1 MAEENVDFD
10 RVSQTLTFLP
20 DEPLRTRKC
29 ITVQTHEDQIYEG
42 EEQFGFHIHGS
53 NNELSKFTE
62 QNSPARLYIR
72 DNDGK
77 RRERE
82 RGGGER
88 GRERERERERERG
101 RERVYVCCAD
111 VINMTRK

>member
-29 ITVQTHEDQIYEG
+29 ITIQTHEDQIYEG

-82 RGGGER
+82 IGRGRGREGEGGGREGRSEKER
-88 GRERERERERERG
+88 KGGGREREKERSQ
-101 RERVYVCCAD
+101 
-111 VINMTRK
+111 T